1 MMKKSL
7 SNVPSTP
14 RRGLLVLG
22 AVAAAGLAGC
32 IQSTKIEGGAAAWSD
47 APLRDADMVPAS
59 TDPSRRTRV
68 VVIPTED
75 SPSARGAGLA
85 NVASATLE
93 TMLGAGGVEVIER
106 KLAGKLEDEL
116 KLAEMRGSGAYGG
129 PDVADFAIRVVMGN
143 AGWGSTFVAA
153 SSYVNP
159 ITKKPEYVPASYTH
173 TAQSTM
179 TLRMYRLPTLQL
191 VEQMNT
197 TGRVSVSGQQR
208 AATNN
213 DAVGLMRGATDEGIK
228 SKRND
233 VLNEFAPKGYITDK
247 RVREKKAIFRVQ
259 LGKNTGAKPGD
270 PVEIWTMQK
279 IGSSYDEVSLGKG
292 RMSDIVGN
300 EGSWILVDD
309 EKVAARVRKFDY
321 VKVKLGGGLFDSLN
335 SLLK

>member
-1 MMKKSL
+1 MKKTLTPRPSL
-7 SNVPSTP
+7 P

-22 AVAAAGLAGC
+22 GVAAVSLTGC
-32 IQSTKIEGGAAAWSD
+32 LQGHKIDGGAAAWAD
-47 APLRDADMVPAS
+47 APLRDADLVPAN

-85 NVASATLE
+85 AVASATLE

-106 KLAGKLEDEL
+106 RLAGKLEDEL

-143 AGWGSTFVAA
+143 AGWGSTFVPA

-159 ITKKPEYVPASYTH
+159 LTKKPEYVPASYTH
-173 TAQSTM
+173 SAQSTM
-179 TLRMYRLPTLQL
+179 TLRIYQLPTLKL
-191 VEQMNT
+191 MEQMNT
-197 TGRVSVSGQQR
+197 TGKVNLTSQQR

-213 DAVGLMRGATDEGIK
+213 DAIGLMRGATDDGIK

-247 RVREKKAIFRVQ
+247 RVKDKKAIFRVQ

-270 PVEIWTMQK
+270 PVEIWTLQK
-279 IGSSYDEVSLGKG
+279 VGSSFDEVSLGKAK
-292 RMSDIVGN
+292 MSDIIGN

-309 EKVAARVRKFDY
+309 EKLASRIRKYDY
-321 VKVKLGGGLFDSLN
+321 VKVKLGGGLADMFN
-335 SLLK
+335 NLLK

>member
-1 MMKKSL
+1 MNAMSKK
-7 SNVPSTP
+7 VPSTP

-22 AVAAAGLAGC
+22 AVAAASLAGC
-32 IQSTKIEGGAAAWSD
+32 LQSTKIEGGAAAWSES
-47 APLRDADMVPAS
+47 PMRDADMVPAS

-68 VVIPTED
+68 VVLPSDD
-75 SPSARGAGLA
+75 SPTARSAGLA
-85 NVASATLE
+85 DHATQALE
-93 TMLGAGGVEVIER
+93 QVLGAGGVEVVER
-106 KLAGKLEDEL
+106 KLAGKLESEL
-116 KLAEMRGSGAYGG
+116 KLAEMKGSGSYAG
-129 PDVADFAIRVVMGN
+129 PDVADFAIRVVMGTASWN
-143 AGWGSTFVAA
+143 STYVPA
-153 SSYVNP
+153 STTVNP
-159 ITKKPEYVPASYTH
+159 VNKQPVYVPASYTY
-173 TAQSTM
+173 TGQSAM
-179 TLRMYRLPTLQL
+179 TLRIYQLPSLKL

-197 TGRVSVSGQQR
+197 TGKVSLPQQQR
-208 AATNN
+208 AAGPG
-213 DAVGLMRGATDEGIK
+213 DAVPLMRGATDDGIK
-228 SKRND
+228 SKKND

-279 IGSSYDEVSLGKG
+279 VGNSYDEVSLGKG

-309 EKVAARVRKFDY
+309 EKVAARVRKYDY